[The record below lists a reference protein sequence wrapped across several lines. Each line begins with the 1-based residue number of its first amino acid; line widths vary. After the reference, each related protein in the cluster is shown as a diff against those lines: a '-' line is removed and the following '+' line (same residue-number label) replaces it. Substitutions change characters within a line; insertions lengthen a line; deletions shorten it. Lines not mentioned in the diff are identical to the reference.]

1 MEMRHVGL
9 VGRWGLGVGEFCV
22 GLSERFS
29 LSLSRAHSLG
39 SGGSPLESVDLRA
52 NSLQALHLRFFHYL
66 QHTHPPL
73 SAVSMNVSVWVCV
86 CVCERWMDANASQ
99 PDPVSCVYVNTR
111 APRPDLSARA

>member
-9 VGRWGLGVGEFCV
+9 VGRWGLGVGVGEFCV

-52 NSLQALHLRFFHYL
+52 HSLQALHLRFFRYL

-86 CVCERWMDANASQ
+86 C
-99 PDPVSCVYVNTR
+99 
-111 APRPDLSARA
+111 ARARDGWMRTLCSLTPFLAFM